1 MNLSIFT
8 IFSRVHRPFQ
18 AARRSLSVSKKF
30 LQTCSVLSLLS
41 NIFHFLVLV
50 NVCSPVSLS
59 WLHRGAEDGFSF
71 TNRFPVKATFLILG
85 LIHKSEFFCKS
96 LQSQSRQL
104 YNVWFLYLNIQS
116 LPTFILDSIDILEVV
131 IAINRSY
138 PYRQL
143 PYRLPTG
150 IKLNLLSLRFTS
162 TSLHNWLQKEPKK

>member
-1 MNLSIFT
+1 MLRVLFYLSKVELIKMNLSIFT

-104 YNVWFLYLNIQS
+104 YNVWFLYLNI
-116 LPTFILDSIDILEVV
+116 
-131 IAINRSY
+131 
-138 PYRQL
+138 
-143 PYRLPTG
+143 
-150 IKLNLLSLRFTS
+150 
-162 TSLHNWLQKEPKK
+162 